1 MELWIDVEKIR
12 SRYLEI
18 GVLGDRDK
26 ATVVEIDLVQK
37 VISLDKGQGD
47 LFGWGRMNC
56 PIEVRNGKLKLLLLV
71 DCSTVELYIDEGRYC
86 ITSNVYPEKEQTE
99 CWIRTPYKEAV
110 IDKLRISSM
119 IGFWE

>member
-18 GVLGDRDK
+18 GVLGEGDK
-26 ATVVEIDLVQK
+26 ATVAAVDLVQK
-37 VISLDKGQGD
+37 VVSLDKNRGD
-47 LFGWGRMNC
+47 LYGRGRMNC
-56 PIEVRNGKLKLLLLV
+56 PIEISDGKLKLLLLV

-99 CWIRTPYKEAV
+99 CWIKTPYKDAV

-119 IGFWE
+119 LRYWE